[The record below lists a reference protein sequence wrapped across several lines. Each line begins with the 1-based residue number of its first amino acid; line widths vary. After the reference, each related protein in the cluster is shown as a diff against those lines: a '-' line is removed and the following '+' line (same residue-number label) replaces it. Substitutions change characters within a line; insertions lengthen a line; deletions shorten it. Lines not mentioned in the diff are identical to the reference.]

1 MNRCGGWLVAVMAGW
16 LLAADGGVGQERP
29 NVVFILMDDLRF
41 DELGCMGHP
50 FVSTPHIDRLAR
62 EGALFTNAFATTPLC
77 SPSRACILTGLY
89 AQKHGIVD
97 NVDRSAASHALVT
110 WPRLLHEAGYETAF
124 VGKWHMGVDDSARP
138 GFDRWVSVKGQ
149 GRYFDPELN
158 VDGVRQTEAGYV
170 TDLFNEHSVR
180 FLRQRHERPFCL
192 MVAHKCVHPDL
203 EQRADGSVS
212 DPSAATFL
220 PAARHAGLFAGQ
232 QPPRRANAFRV
243 PTDKPALMREIREV
257 PRLSRATA
265 TDDET
270 IRNRLRL
277 LMAAEEGVG
286 QIVEALRETG
296 QLDRTV
302 IVFTSDHGYFYGE
315 HCLSVERRLAYEETI
330 RIPLL
335 VRYPPLIQPGTR
347 YAPMV
352 LTIDLAPTLLELGR
366 AELPERL
373 QGRSLVPLFTGK
385 GGRAR
390 EDFLIEHSSDHV
402 FPRMQKM
409 GYQAVRNERW
419 KYIRYRELT
428 ECDELY
434 DLAADPYEM
443 NNLAQGAGS
452 REKVRELAAR
462 LDELVTEAGR

>member
-1 MNRCGGWLVAVMAGW
+1 MLAVIAGW
-16 LLAADGGVGQERP
+16 LLAGGWGAADERP

-41 DELGCMGHP
+41 DELGCTGHP

-77 SPSRACILTGLY
+77 SPSRACFLTGLY

-110 WPRLLHEAGYETAF
+110 WPRLLHDAGYQTAF

-158 VDGVRQTEAGYV
+158 VDGVRQTQAGYV
-170 TDLFNEHSVR
+170 TDLFNQHAVK
-180 FLRQRHERPFCL
+180 FLRQPHERPFCL

-212 DPSAATFL
+212 DPNAAAFL
-220 PAARHAGLFAGQ
+220 PAARHAGLFADQ
-232 QPPRRANAFRV
+232 QPPRRQNAFRV

-286 QIVEALRETG
+286 QIVDALRQTG

-330 RIPLL
+330 RIPLI

-352 LTIDLAPTLLELGR
+352 LSIDLAPTLLELGR
-366 AELPERL
+366 AEVPASLH
-373 QGRSLVPLFTGK
+373 GRSLVPLLTGK
-385 GGRAR
+385 GWKPRA
-390 EDFLIEHSSDHV
+390 DFLIEHSSDSV

-419 KYIRYRELT
+419 KYIRYRELAG
-428 ECDELY
+428 CDELY

-452 REKVRELAAR
+452 REKVRELAGR
-462 LDELVTEAGR
+462 LDELVAEAGR